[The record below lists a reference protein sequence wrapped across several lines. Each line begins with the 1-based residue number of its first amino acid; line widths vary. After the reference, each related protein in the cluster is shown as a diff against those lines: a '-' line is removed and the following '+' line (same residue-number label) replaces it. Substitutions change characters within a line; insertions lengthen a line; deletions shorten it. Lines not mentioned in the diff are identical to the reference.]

1 MPALDRRQSVEC
13 TGGQQRLTGVGQPG
27 LERLPVLV
35 DVAEREWGLG
45 AADVEHDQ
53 VVDGLA
59 GDERAEVRGDRIDRL
74 ACGSGGPGFRPVGQ
88 ARHHR
93 AETEARSGSDPGRG
107 RVKLCAAGGDPG
119 RVEDTRSPAELL
131 GRFREGGR
139 ADLVAADH
147 EVTGFRQRQIA
158 KRGQGRDQPRAV
170 SQPTFHC
177 RQAERDRRSHA
188 SKRSDQPKSDP
199 ATCHVG
205 LQSVDLAWSWIR
217 APGLWDWRAV

>member
-1 MPALDRRQSVEC
+1 MDSLAMN
-13 TGGQQRLTGVGQPG
+13 
-27 LERLPVLV
+27 
-35 DVAEREWGLG
+35 
-45 AADVEHDQ
+45 AAKS
-53 VVDGLA
+53 A
-59 GDERAEVRGDRIDRL
+59 AIAIDRL
-74 ACGSGGPGFRPVGQ
+74 AGGSGGPGFRPVGQ

-107 RVKLCAAGGDPG
+107 RVKLVAAGGDPG

-170 SQPTFHC
+170 GQPTRHC

-188 SKRSDQPKSDP
+188 SERSDQPKSDP

-205 LQSVDLAWSWIR
+205 FNLWLWSAR
-217 APGLWDWRAV
+217 